1 MSVSGILSS
10 SQYQPQHQLT
20 NSQFQQLGS
29 DLASGNLSSAQSD
42 FATLQAAFAATGTT
56 SSPSSA
62 SSTTSSN
69 PLAAAFQQLSND
81 LQSGNITGAQRD
93 YSTIKNDM
101 QNQFSGHSHV
111 GHHHG
116 TGEDSILPISN
127 PASQDTLFPQAQ
139 SAAQVAQQTYSPL
152 EQQLQ
157 QLQGYTLASG
167 TSAAGIAALLNPISL
182 MA

>member
-127 PASQDTLFPQAQ
+127 PASQDHCFLRRSRPRKSRSKPIRRWSSNCNSCRGTRSPAERVQRG
-139 SAAQVAQQTYSPL
+139 SPL
-152 EQQLQ
+152 C
-157 QLQGYTLASG
+157 
-167 TSAAGIAALLNPISL
+167 
-182 MA
+182 